1 MSIDKEGFEAQKKFI
16 PIQFYMNVSF
26 MPKEFSYKI
35 TITIFSSFKNHL
47 RNELLNHTIV
57 ICKWNVQ
64 ATVAAGGFF

>member
-1 MSIDKEGFEAQKKFI
+1 MHFSKTCGSRRDKEGFEAQKKFI
-16 PIQFYMNVSF
+16 PIQLHMNVSF

-57 ICKWNVQ
+57 NEMFKLQ
-64 ATVAAGGFF
+64 